1 MGTQFF
7 NQKQET
13 GIRSSKDGRK
23 NSDQVGTN

>member
-1 MGTQFF
+1 MGTQFL

-13 GIRSSKDGRK
+13 GIRSSKDWRK